1 MDFWT
6 VILFGLATAGNIAVL
21 KWKVEHERFADAG
34 IDAAVLGVLAW
45 LFSGTITGL
54 ATATIASAFISVYLL
69 VSPPD
74 KLIEMFDEDAQ
85 KKKKKKAKKKAK
97 KSGYHIPGKP

>member
-6 VILFGLATAGNIAVL
+6 VMLFGLATAGNLAVL
-21 KWKVEHERFADAG
+21 KWKVEHERFIDAG
-34 IDAAVLGVLAW
+34 IDAAVLATLAW

-54 ATATIASAFISVYLL
+54 ATATVASAFISVYLL

-74 KLIEMFDEDAQ
+74 KLVEMFDEDAQ
-85 KKKKKKAKKKAK
+85 KKKKKAKKKK
-97 KSGYHIPGKP
+97 KFNKYKSRQT